1 LLAQGKADYILL
13 AHHEDDEAET
23 VLFRLARGTSLTGAA
38 AMQEENGKYLR
49 PFLNWSKAEILEY
62 AKRNNLNWREDRTN
76 GEEIATRNK
85 LRLRVLPALEEAVP
99 AAKRNLARFALTSR
113 EDDECLYELAK
124 ELIIKK
130 TPEFSGDSGYRV
142 QACAKKPMFTR
153 ACLLVLKELGVK
165 VDYTKE
171 NLEELYRLQ
180 SLETGVWRQV
190 KAGVF
195 AVKQYDELAFFTA
208 TAEETVAEIPFQV
221 GVFGVGR
228 YAVSVTKEK
237 TGATGELAVD
247 GGKIPV
253 GAVFRLKREGDAF
266 EKFGGGT
273 KSLKKY
279 LVDKKIP
286 CKVRAELPVL
296 AFGNEALAVLTVEIS
311 QKLKITNETKEILYL
326 SAKAKGDTNDGNS

>member
-1 LLAQGKADYILL
+1 
-13 AHHEDDEAET
+13 
-23 VLFRLARGTSLTGAA
+23 
-38 AMQEENGKYLR
+38 
-49 PFLNWSKAEILEY
+49 
-62 AKRNNLNWREDRTN
+62 
-76 GEEIATRNK
+76 
-85 LRLRVLPALEEAVP
+85 
-99 AAKRNLARFALTSR
+99 
-113 EDDECLYELAK
+113 
-124 ELIIKK
+124 
-130 TPEFSGDSGYRV
+130 
-142 QACAKKPMFTR
+142 
-153 ACLLVLKELGVK
+153 
-165 VDYTKE
+165 
-171 NLEELYRLQ
+171 
-180 SLETGVWRQV
+180 
-190 KAGVF
+190 
-195 AVKQYDELAFFTA
+195 VKQYDELAFFTA

-311 QKLKITNETKEILYL
+311 QKLKITDETKEILYL